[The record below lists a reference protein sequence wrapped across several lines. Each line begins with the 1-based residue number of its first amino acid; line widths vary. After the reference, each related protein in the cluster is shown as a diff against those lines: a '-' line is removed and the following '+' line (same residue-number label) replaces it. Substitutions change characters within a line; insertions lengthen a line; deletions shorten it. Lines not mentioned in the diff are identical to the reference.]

1 MRSKYI
7 FLITTKQN
15 IFCKIKIIEM
25 EYFDKTPQNI

>member
-15 IFCKIKIIEM
+15 ILCKINFNKID
-25 EYFDKTPQNI
+25 YFADLPQTI